1 MRRDGFTGPL
11 ILIVIGSFFLL
22 RRWVDIPPIWELITD
37 WWPLLLIGIGV
48 LQLLQ
53 RTAGPNRS

>member
-1 MRRDGFTGPL
+1 MRRDGLTGPL

-22 RRWVDIPPIWELITD
+22 RKWVDIPPIWELITA
-37 WWPLLLIGIGV
+37 WWPLILIGIGV

-53 RTAGPNRS
+53 RATGQNRS